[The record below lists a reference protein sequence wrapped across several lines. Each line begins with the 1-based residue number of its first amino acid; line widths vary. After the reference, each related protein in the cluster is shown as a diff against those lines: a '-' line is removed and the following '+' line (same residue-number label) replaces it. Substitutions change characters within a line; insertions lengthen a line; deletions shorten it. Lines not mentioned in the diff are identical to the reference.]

1 MLTYDRGNLVETET
15 GEVAALDPEL
25 IVLRKGDVYNHKKGR
40 TLRRESLENV
50 PFNGGNFVKVHE
62 LPQNLSSTAMKIL
75 FAILNPTNI
84 NGSSNQICFGN
95 FVPMDTKDIAE
106 LAKIGLRQAQRALKE
121 LCECDILK
129 KFPMERK
136 QTYFISPR
144 YVTKNKTAIRKST
157 LDMFGID
164 YRRNKTS

>member
-1 MLTYDRGNLVETET
+1 MLTFDSGKLVETET
-15 GEVAALDPEL
+15 GEVAVLDHDL
-25 IVLRKGDVYNHKKGR
+25 IVLRRGDRYDRRSGR

-50 PFNGGNFVKVHE
+50 PFNGGSFVKLHE
-62 LPQNLSSTAMKIL
+62 LPQDLSRTAMKIL

-95 FVPMDTKDIAE
+95 SVPMDTKDIAD
-106 LAKIGLRQAQRALKE
+106 LAGLGLRQAQRALKE
-121 LCECDILK
+121 LCDCAILK

-136 QTYFISPR
+136 QTYFISPK
-144 YVTKNKTAIRKST
+144 YVTKNKSAIRKST

-164 YRRNKTS
+164 YRRKKTS